1 MYQHRVTLTYETP
14 EGLERHLSRL
24 IANGFMSGGQIGVN
38 KYLVYKDITA
48 EEFWAL
54 SQYKVVPIV
63 SGDHVILEYRDEQ
76 KVAW

>member
-24 IANGFMSGGQIGVN
+24 IANGFMSGGSVGDG
-38 KYLVYKDITA
+38 KYLAYKDISA

-54 SQYKVVPIV
+54 DQYKVVPIV
-63 SGDHVILEYRDEQ
+63 SGDNVVLEYRDEQ